1 MKRVLVFGDT
11 HVPTRRNSI
20 PDNFHKHIEDTHYD
34 LALITGDLV
43 REKDM
48 RAIFPPLPE
57 SYIVKGNMDYGK
69 DHNFHEIVI
78 VERFRILL
86 IHGTQLRPRGNLEQL
101 WEIANQVDADV
112 AIHGHTHKPT
122 IDLHKN
128 RLLLNPG
135 TASGATGGWSGRDDA
150 SFLELEVEGKNLT
163 VILHNTDWNT
173 TKTSRLAFCKDET
186 DNMVRC

>member
-11 HVPTRRNSI
+11 HAPSRRDSI
-20 PDNFHKHIEDTHYD
+20 PDDFFKHIEDTHYD

-43 REKDM
+43 REQDM
-48 RAIFPPLPE
+48 RALFPPLPK

-78 VERFRILL
+78 VEDFKILL

-101 WEIANQVDADV
+101 WEIAIQVEADI

-150 SFLELEVEGKNLT
+150 SFIELEVTGSNLT
-163 VILHNTDWNT
+163 VILHNTDWHVV
-173 TKTSRLAFCKDET
+173 KTSRLDFCKIEE
-186 DNMVRC
+186 NNIIGC